1 MVCLGVPIWKENQ
14 LYEMNKIE
22 IKGPDDELERIGIF
36 LKNNH
41 IEFKIVTDCV
51 EEISSEIWFCLGIL
65 ILDHMSH
72 TWQENEHLFLMM
84 LRYMGVAW
92 RFVNN

>member
-1 MVCLGVPIWKENQ
+1 
-14 LYEMNKIE
+14 MNKIE

-51 EEISSEIWFCLGIL
+51 EEISSEI
-65 ILDHMSH
+65 
-72 TWQENEHLFLMM
+72 
-84 LRYMGVAW
+84 
-92 RFVNN
+92 